1 MSRSVSIFLICF
13 FGIISC
19 SFSQPPLRVILF
31 IIDGLHWEAP
41 QKLEMPVLN
50 NLRKQGTYVQ
60 KSYMIVPHHPT
71 IGDYSKFNSCSF
83 PNPMLHAGSV
93 FIKPENKYIQEV
105 FQGSQTAFVVNTAAY
120 RSVAR
125 GFTTQIM
132 DPSLSDKQVVE
143 QAIQILKNQDPVFM
157 RIHLQTPG
165 EIGSSI
171 AVSTPDKPYFRN
183 IFGKGSPYIKAIE
196 EADVLLGQF
205 ISFLKQEGKWSET
218 VLIVTSDHG
227 QSRTGWH
234 PLYDEDSWATPLVF
248 TGPGIAKGRELPY
261 FEHTDLAPTIA
272 WLLGKEAPNTD
283 GGSGQAVREIMA
295 NINAGNY
302 HPPMLLKT
310 LNQQLKEFAV
320 LKSKMLLAAE
330 GDRYLLY
337 LLAALENEGLTPEPF
352 YHQERVTDW
361 HKALHFRHLIE
372 ANEKILGQ
380 MRDCLKETETR
391 IDQDKN

>member
-1 MSRSVSIFLICF
+1 MYRKISFLLICC
-13 FGIISC
+13 ISMVTY
-19 SFSQPPLRVILF
+19 SSSQPPRRVVLF
-31 IIDGLHWEAP
+31 MIDGLHWEAP

-50 NLRKQGTYVQ
+50 NLRKEGTFIQ

-71 IGDYSKFNSCSF
+71 IGDYSKYNSCSF

-93 FIKPENKYIQEV
+93 FVKPENKYIQEV
-105 FQGSQTAFVVNTAAY
+105 FRGSQTAFVVNTAAY

-143 QAIQILKNQDPVFM
+143 QAMQILKNQDPVFM
-157 RIHLQTPG
+157 RVHLQTPG
-165 EIGSSI
+165 DIGSSI
-171 AVSTPDKPYFRN
+171 AVSTPGKPYFRN
-183 IFGKGSPYIKAIE
+183 IFGEGSPYIKAIE

-205 ISFLKQEGKWSET
+205 VSFLKKEGLWNET
-218 VLIVTSDHG
+218 VLVVTSDHG
-227 QSRTGWH
+227 QGRTGWH
-234 PLYDEDSWATPLVF
+234 PLFDEDSWATPLVF

-261 FEHTDLAPTIA
+261 FEHTNLAPTIA

-283 GGSGQAVREIMA
+283 DGSGVAVHEIMA
-295 NINAGNY
+295 NVNAGNY
-302 HPPMLLKT
+302 HPQMFLKI

-330 GDRYLLY
+330 DDPYLLY

-352 YHQERVTDW
+352 YHQDRVTDW
-361 HKALHFRHLIE
+361 HKAGDFGHLVE

-380 MRDCLKETETR
+380 MRESLK
-391 IDQDKN
+391 